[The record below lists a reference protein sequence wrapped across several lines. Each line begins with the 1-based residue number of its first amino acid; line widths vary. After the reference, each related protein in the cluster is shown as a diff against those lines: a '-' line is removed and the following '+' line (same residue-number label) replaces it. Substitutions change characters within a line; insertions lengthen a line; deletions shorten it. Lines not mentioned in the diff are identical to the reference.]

1 MINILGKQI
10 SKGQC
15 AGFGAL
21 QSPVSRHPVMWG
33 SHIIEAGGCQ
43 HDGI

>member
-21 QSPVSRHPVMWG
+21 QSPVSRHQVMRA